1 MTSQPSISSQPL
13 KRIYLDVCALN
24 RPLDDQSQMRIR
36 LETDAVL
43 LILSHVRAHN
53 LQMSPQTYLPEETV
67 VRRGLEALMA
77 ALGPVETARF
87 LSLPRSRY
95 ADYVEWHRQWQ
106 AQLDPQQFFDDVF
119 GPPPT
124 HDQAVER

>member
-1 MTSQPSISSQPL
+1 M
-13 KRIYLDVCALN
+13 N
-24 RPLDDQSQMRIR
+24 
-36 LETDAVL
+36 
-43 LILSHVRAHN
+43 
-53 LQMSPQTYLPEETV
+53 PQTYLPEETL
-67 VRRGLEALMA
+67 VRRGLEALMT

-124 HDQAVER
+124 SDRAVER